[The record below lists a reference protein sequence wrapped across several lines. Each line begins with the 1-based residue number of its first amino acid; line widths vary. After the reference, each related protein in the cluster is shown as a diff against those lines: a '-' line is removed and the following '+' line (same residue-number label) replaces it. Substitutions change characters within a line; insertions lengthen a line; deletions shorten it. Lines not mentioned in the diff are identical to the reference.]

1 MCVRGR
7 GNVCVYLRKVYESR
21 REILEAQKIM
31 IIFIKLG
38 TIVCFMFEKYDE
50 IALVRLICWL

>member
-1 MCVRGR
+1 
-7 GNVCVYLRKVYESR
+7 VCVYLRKVYESR

-50 IALVRLICWL
+50 IALVRLIRWL